1 MKHFLA
7 MCLTVV
13 FSATNA
19 TAFDFSSY
27 SSDFTASDYREA
39 LNMGLK
45 FYGGQRCGDTHN
57 WMLVNNSSV
66 TKKYCH
72 TKDGQGSVNGSGDGN
87 YDLTGGWHD
96 HGDHIKVATTM
107 GYSALSLLIAYDL
120 WPEAFQDNY
129 DEAYGSGNDIPDVLD
144 EVKIATDY
152 FIKSFPDDGS
162 FVYYVG
168 FEGDHN
174 VWVTSSKQST
184 LSISKG
190 GDPRPVW
197 TATNKGGPQ
206 AANYASALALMAMHY
221 PDASY
226 RSLCT
231 EYAKKA
237 YTFAKQNKMDHASIP
252 LFYSNPDPEWSD
264 ELSLAAILLYILT
277 EETFYKS
284 DAYNFMAGKWASNK
298 PLSWEDVADY
308 AYYYLTKT
316 DPTATNGQGETFAD
330 FLCQNVYSLHIT
342 TGSRN
347 ANGFPY
353 YTNTWGTNRLA
364 LGGATAAALYSKLVE
379 DGVITTSEDVNVAD
393 NFTQRIVDYVLGNNE
408 FSHPFLH
415 GFKGDMTFRI
425 NHRNAMG
432 RNDNPPTDTKNTADF
447 MFASGAVIGGPSST
461 GVFQNIVEGGSSY
474 TETDCGCDYNAPFI
488 VAIAG
493 IVAKKDPVVS
503 LIKETLHG
511 TEYEG
516 AYWTTYYNSAV
527 GFVADDNTSVYAA
540 RLSNDKSAM
549 QLTEV
554 ADKTI
559 NAGEAVILK
568 STAESILLTGTNNS
582 STYNFSGNSLSGMDS
597 QSVVP
602 TDQGTIYTL
611 SIEHGEMAFR
621 RFVGNMLG
629 ARKAYL
635 AINNSSD
642 APIRIV
648 IDGEATGIDLIHNSI
663 FINKNEGYY
672 SLDGRY
678 HGGTPTTRGIYIVNG
693 KKVLF

>member
-27 SSDFTASDYREA
+27 SSDFNASDYREA

-45 FYGGQRCGDTHN
+45 FYGGQRCGNTNN
-57 WMLVNNSSV
+57 WMLINNPNVNR
-66 TKKYCH
+66 KYCH
-72 TKDGQGSVNGSGDGN
+72 TKDGKGSVNNGGNGN

-152 FIKSFPDDGS
+152 FIKSFLDNGS

-168 FEGDHN
+168 FEGDHD

-184 LSISKG
+184 LSVQKG

-197 TATNKGGPQ
+197 TTSEKGGPQ

-221 PDASY
+221 PDDTYS
-226 RSLCT
+226 RLCT

-237 YTFAKQNKMDHASIP
+237 YEFAKMNKSAQASIP
-252 LFYSNPDPEWSD
+252 IFYSNPDPEWSD
-264 ELSLAAILLYILT
+264 ELSLAAILMYILT
-277 EETFYKS
+277 EDTSYKS
-284 DAYNFMAGKWASNK
+284 EAFNYMAGKSASNN
-298 PLSWEDVADY
+298 PLGWDNVADY
-308 AYYYLTKT
+308 AYYYLAKT
-316 DPTATNGQGETFAD
+316 DPAASNGLGETFAD
-330 FLCQNVYSLHIT
+330 LLCKNVYSLHLNA
-342 TGSRN
+342 GSLN
-347 ANGFPY
+347 PNGFPY
-353 YTNTWGTNRLA
+353 YSNNWATNNLA
-364 LGGATAAALYSKLVE
+364 LGGAAAAALYSKLVE
-379 DGVITTSEDVNVAD
+379 DGVITTSEDVSLAD
-393 NFTQRIVDYVLGNNE
+393 KFKQRIVDYILGNNE
-408 FSHPFLH
+408 FNHTFLH
-415 GFKGDMTFRI
+415 GYKGDMTFRI
-425 NHRNAMG
+425 RHRNAMG
-432 RNDNPPTDTKNTADF
+432 LNDNPSSDVKNTTDF

-461 GVFQNIVEGGSSY
+461 GVFNNIVEGGASY

-503 LIKETLHG
+503 QITEPLRA

-516 AYWTTYYNSAV
+516 AYWATYYNSRL
-527 GFVADDNTSVYAA
+527 GFVADDNTTVYVA
-540 RLSNDKSAM
+540 RLSSDKSVL

-554 ADKTI
+554 SDKTI

-568 STAESILLTGTNNS
+568 STAENVLLTGTDKS
-582 STYNFSGNSLSGMDS
+582 GTCNFSGNSLSGMDS

-602 TDQGTIYTL
+602 TGQGTIYTL
-611 SIEHGEMAFR
+611 SIENGKMAFR

-672 SLDGRY
+672 SIDGRY

-693 KKVLF
+693 KKVLY